1 MKKIRRPHLQDTND
15 DKTDRKITKYL
26 DRKVSTKVP
35 TSFGVPAIA
44 HQVKDPALPQ
54 LGVAEKQTK
63 KAQDDSTG
71 TLMNIL

>member
-1 MKKIRRPHLQDTND
+1 MLKSSVHQ
-15 DKTDRKITKYL
+15 
-26 DRKVSTKVP
+26 KVLKRSSHCAAAGSAASLEHWEAGSIP
-35 TSFGVPAIA
+35 GPA
-44 HQVKDPALPQ
+44 QWVKDPALPQ